1 MMRRILF
8 GLLLAIVLLVAWV
21 SFEFVLTRGGTPP
34 IEGENA
40 VAELTT
46 VELGGA
52 EQWVL
57 IRGHDRRNPVLLWL
71 HGGPGM
77 PAMYLAH
84 AFQRELERD
93 FVVVHWDRL
102 GAGKSHRAAGDR
114 PISVRRRIDDTIEL
128 TEVLRERFGEDRIY
142 LLGHSWGSYLGLL
155 TVRERPDLYEAFIGT
170 GVIAGTRAEADSVRR
185 NWIVRQAE
193 IASDSALLAR
203 LAEDGAPSEDDVFR
217 HGGAL
222 RGAESFWPLLR
233 IGLAAPEYTLTD
245 ALNVRGGVQ
254 LVHERME
261 YDVSPVPL
269 EGEVERIEVPVAFLL
284 GRHDYTTPSILAAAY
299 LERLEAPYTE
309 LVWLEGSA
317 HFPFLSEPGAF
328 REALVSLHRDLRQ
341 PFGSTPP

>member
-1 MMRRILF
+1 MIRR
-8 GLLLAIVLLVAWV
+8 LLLGLFSALVLLFAWIG
-21 SFEFVLTRGGTPP
+21 FEFVLTRGGTPA
-34 IEGENA
+34 IEGERA

-57 IRGHDRRNPVLLWL
+57 IRGRDRRNPMVLWL

-93 FVVVHWDRL
+93 FVVVHWDRP
-102 GAGKSHRAAGDR
+102 GAGKSYGAAADR
-114 PISVRRRIDDTIEL
+114 PISVRRRVDDTIAL
-128 TEVLRERFGEDRIY
+128 TEYLRERFGRDRVY

-155 TVRERPDLYEAFIGT
+155 TVRERPELYRAFIGT
-170 GVIAGTRAEADSVRR
+170 GVIAGTRAEAETVRR
-185 NWIVRQAE
+185 DWITRQAE
-193 IASDSALLAR
+193 AAGDSALLAR
-203 LAEDGAPSEDDVFR
+203 LAADGEVNEDDVFK

-222 RGAESFWPLLR
+222 RGAQSFWPLLK

-245 ALNVRGGVQ
+245 ALNVRRGVQ

-261 YDVSPVPL
+261 YDVAPAPL
-269 EGEVERIEVPVAFLL
+269 EGEVERVEVPVAFLL
-284 GRHDYTTPSILAAAY
+284 GRHDYTTPSSLAAGH
-299 LERLEAPYTE
+299 LDRLEAPYKR
-309 LVWLEGSA
+309 LVWFEDSA

-328 REALVSLHRDLRQ
+328 REALVSLHRELEEL
-341 PFGSTPP
+341 SPPGE

>member
-1 MMRRILF
+1 MTRRVLL
-8 GLLLAIVLLVAWV
+8 GLLLATVLLFAWIGV
-21 SFEFVLTRGGTPP
+21 EFVLTRGGTPA
-34 IEGENA
+34 IDGERA

-46 VELGGA
+46 MELGGA

-57 IRGHDRRNPVLLWL
+57 IRGQDHRKPVLLWL

-102 GAGKSHRAAGDR
+102 GAGKSYDAAADR
-114 PISVRRRIDDTIEL
+114 PISVRRRVDDTIEL
-128 TEVLRERFGEDRIY
+128 TEHLRERFGQDRIY

-155 TVRERPDLYEAFIGT
+155 AVRERPGLFRAFIGT
-170 GVIAGTRAEADSVRR
+170 GVIAGRSAEADSLRR
-185 NWIVRQAE
+185 DWIIRQAE
-193 IASDSALLAR
+193 AAGDSALLAR
-203 LAEDGAPSEDDVFR
+203 LASDGNVSEDDVFR

-245 ALNVRGGVQ
+245 ALNVRRGVQ

-269 EGEVERIEVPVAFLL
+269 EGEVERVEVPVAFLL
-284 GRHDYTTPSILAAAY
+284 GRHDYTTPSSLAADY
-299 LERLEAPYTE
+299 LGRLEAPNKR
-309 LVWLEGSA
+309 LVWFEDSA
-317 HFPFLSEPGAF
+317 HFPFLSEPTAF
-328 REALVSLHRDLRQ
+328 RDALVSLHRELDGR
-341 PFGSTPP
+341 PSVAE

>member
-1 MMRRILF
+1 MIRRIFL
-8 GLLLAIVLLVAWV
+8 GLLLALVLLFAWIG
-21 SFEFVLTRGGTPP
+21 FEFVLTRGGTPA
-34 IEGENA
+34 IDGERA

-57 IRGHDRRNPVLLWL
+57 IRGWDRRNPVLLWL

-93 FVVVHWDRL
+93 FVVVHWDRV
-102 GAGKSHRAAGDR
+102 GAGKSYGATADLQ
-114 PISVRRRIDDTIEL
+114 ITVRRRVDDTIAL
-128 TEVLRERFGEDRIY
+128 TEYLRERFGRDRLY

-155 TVRERPDLYEAFIGT
+155 AVRERPELYRAFIGT

-185 NWIVRQAE
+185 DWITRRAE
-193 IASDSALLAR
+193 AAGDSVLLAR
-203 LAEDGAPSEDDVFR
+203 LAGDGEVSEEDVFR
-217 HGGAL
+217 YGGAL

-233 IGLAAPEYTLTD
+233 IGLAAPEYTLAD
-245 ALNVRGGVQ
+245 ALNVRRGVQ

-269 EGEVERIEVPVAFLL
+269 EGEIERVEVPVAFLL
-284 GRHDYTTPSILAAAY
+284 GRHDYTTPSSLAADY
-299 LERLEAPYTE
+299 LDRLEAPYKR
-309 LVWLEGSA
+309 LVWFEDAA
-317 HFPFLSEPGAF
+317 HFPFLSEPPAF
-328 REALVSLHRDLRQ
+328 REALTSLHRELD
-341 PFGSTPP
+341 GSSRAR